1 MTDTTSPS
9 EMTEDMRFCLE
20 YLQEHD
26 RLTDN
31 VASAR
36 ALRGAQYMSLALDG
50 LSCMLRALPEETQ
63 QRMAQDMYE
72 MAVESTGG
80 NVH

>member
-1 MTDTTSPS
+1 MTSVP
-9 EMTEDMRFCLE
+9 EMTEDMQFCLSLLNRMVRE
-20 YLQEHD
+20 YP
-26 RLTDN
+26 DN
-31 VASAR
+31 VDLNR

-50 LSCMLRALPEETQ
+50 LSGMLRALPEETQ

-72 MAVESTGG
+72 MAVESIGG